1 MFMVHEF
8 WTDDDVC
15 CCYVFFCEVK
25 KNNKKNEINTSFF
38 SAETLILSYLHDY

>member
-1 MFMVHEF
+1 MVHEF

-25 KNNKKNEINTSFF
+25 KKNNEKNGINTSFF